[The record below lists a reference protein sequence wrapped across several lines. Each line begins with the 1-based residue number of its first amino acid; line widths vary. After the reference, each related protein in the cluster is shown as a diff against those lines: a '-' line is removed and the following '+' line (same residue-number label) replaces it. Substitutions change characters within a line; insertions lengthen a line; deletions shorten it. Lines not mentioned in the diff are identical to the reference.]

1 MAASRKTFSIRS
13 PQVLLVLG
21 FAAVILAGAVLLW
34 LPIASPGGRVSFL
47 DALFTATSATCVTG
61 LTVVSTGSDY
71 TLPGQLVIILLIQVG
86 GLGVMTFAAVA
97 FQVLGLRLP
106 LVSQAALQDSIFG
119 RDAARDLGRVFWRI
133 LKLTA
138 LIELGGA
145 GVIFLSILPASGAAS
160 SAFIAVFHAIS
171 AFCNAGFSIYQNNLV
186 DVRGNHVFIAACG
199 LLIVAGG
206 LGHTVLVELW
216 DSAKGAARRARAGR
230 GEARNGF
237 TLHARVVLLVSGGLI
252 LTGACGALLMGLS
265 PGEVTWTERISG
277 ALFQSVSSRTAGF
290 NSIDLGAVPVS
301 TLMLLAALMF
311 IGGSPGS
318 CAGGIKT
325 STFAVWLARLRSLV
339 AGREDVT
346 LLGRRIPEMITRKTS
361 MIIAL
366 AVLWNLAG
374 VMTLLVTEGGRPGMD
389 LARLVFEQISAFGTV
404 GLSTGITPDLSP
416 AGKIWLIM
424 TMFLGRLGPLTLAM
438 TVITEKTVRYRLP
451 EERVMVG

>member
-1 MAASRKTFSIRS
+1 
-13 PQVLLVLG
+13 
-21 FAAVILAGAVLLW
+21 
-34 LPIASPGGRVSFL
+34 
-47 DALFTATSATCVTG
+47 
-61 LTVVSTGSDY
+61 VVNTGSGF
-71 TLPGQLVIILLIQVG
+71 TLPGQVVILLLIQVG

-145 GVIFLSILPASGAAS
+145 VVLFFCALPASGAAS
-160 SAFIAVFHAIS
+160 SAFIAVFHAVS
-171 AFCNAGFSIYQNNLV
+171 AFCNAGFSIYRNNLV
-186 DVRGNHVFIAACG
+186 DVRGNHGFIAACG

-216 DSAKGAARRARAGR
+216 DAAKGAAGRARARR

-237 TLHARVVLLVSGGLI
+237 TLHARVVLLVSGSLV
-252 LTGACGALLMGLS
+252 LAGACGALLLGLS
-265 PGEVTWTERISG
+265 PGDVGWTGRISG

-290 NSIDLGAVPVS
+290 NTVDLGAAPVS
-301 TLMLLAALMF
+301 ALMLLAALMF

-325 STFAVWLARLRSLV
+325 STFAVWLARLRSLA

-346 LLGRRIPEMITRKTS
+346 LLGRRIPELITRKTS
-361 MIIAL
+361 LIIAL
-366 AVLWNLAG
+366 AILWNLAG
-374 VMTLLVTEGGRPGMD
+374 VMMLLVTEGGRPGMD

-416 AGKIWLIM
+416 AGKVWIIL

-438 TVITEKTVRYRLP
+438 TVIAEKAVRYRLP